1 MKLAGFPIAV
11 AKPISSPIDETP
23 RPILPQRHR
32 GTEKDF
38 APPAFSAGQIFSLC
52 LRGFVSFVLQTVL
65 DPHLVCPPLL
75 LYNRSMLATHEHRSD
90 LMTTSADIMARYEQV
105 MFSAAAPYHGDNPLI
120 VDHAKDQ
127 YIWDIDGKRYLDF
140 FGGILTVSVGHCNDE
155 VTARA
160 IEQLNKIQHTSTIY
174 VNEIMVRLAEKVA
187 ELTPGRLQKCYF
199 TNSGTEANETA
210 VLAARMYT
218 GNPVIITLRHAYS
231 GRSML
236 AMSLTAHG
244 KWRLGGVVDP
254 YVKHVRNPY
263 TFRAPAGLTARQV
276 VDLCVQDLEE
286 TIATT
291 TEGKIAAFMAEP
303 IQGVGGFIVPPEDY
317 FARIMPIIKDAGGL
331 FISDEVQTGW
341 GRTGGKWF
349 GIEQWGV
356 EPDIMTFA
364 KGMGNGSP
372 IGCTIA
378 APEVADAVGGLTFST
393 FGGNPVT
400 MATTLATLEYI
411 EAHDLPANCALQGG
425 RMAEKLAEFEAEFT
439 IIGEARG
446 MGLMQALEIVQPGGI
461 EPDAA
466 RTAAFVDLCKD
477 KGLLLG
483 KGGLY
488 GNVVRIAPHLNVT
501 GDDIDSAMDIIG
513 AALAEVS

>member
-1 MKLAGFPIAV
+1 
-11 AKPISSPIDETP
+11 
-23 RPILPQRHR
+23 
-32 GTEKDF
+32 
-38 APPAFSAGQIFSLC
+38 
-52 LRGFVSFVLQTVL
+52 
-65 DPHLVCPPLL
+65 
-75 LYNRSMLATHEHRSD
+75 
-90 LMTTSADIMARYEQV
+90 MTTTAAIMERYRQV
-105 MFSAAAPYHGDNPLI
+105 MFPAAAPYHGDNPL
-120 VDHAKDQ
+120 VADRAKDQ
-127 YIWDIDGKRYLDF
+127 YIWDVDGKRYLDF

-155 VTARA
+155 ISERTMA
-160 IEQLNKIQHTSTIY
+160 QLRKLQHTSTIY
-174 VNEIMVRLAEKVA
+174 VNESMVRLAEKVA
-187 ELTPGRLQKCYF
+187 ELTPGRLQKCFF

-218 GNPVIITLRHAYS
+218 GNPIIITLRHAYS

-236 AMSLTAHG
+236 AMSLSAQRP
-244 KWRLGGVVDP
+244 WRLGGVVDP

-263 TFRAPAGLTARQV
+263 TFRAPAGMSAEQV

-286 TIATT
+286 TIATS
-291 TEGKIAAFMAEP
+291 TEGRIAAFMAEP
-303 IQGVGGFIVPPEDY
+303 IQGAGGFIVPPEDY
-317 FARIMPIIKDAGGL
+317 FGRILPIVRAAGGV

-349 GIEQWGV
+349 GIEHWGV

-378 APEVADAVGGLTFST
+378 TPEIADAVAGLTFST

-400 MATTLATLEYI
+400 MATTLATIDYM
-411 EAHDLPANCALQGG
+411 EAHDTPTNCAVQGE
-425 RMAEKLAEFEAEFT
+425 RMADKLAEFAAEFP

-446 MGLMQALEIVQPGGI
+446 MGLMQALEIVQPGGGI

-466 RTAAFVDLCKD
+466 RTVAFVDACKE

-488 GNVVRIAPHLNVT
+488 GNAVRIAPHLNV
-501 GDDIDSAMDIIG
+501 SAEDMDIALDIIAG
-513 AALAEVS
+513 ALAEVS

>member
-1 MKLAGFPIAV
+1 MSNSAA
-11 AKPISSPIDETP
+11 
-23 RPILPQRHR
+23 IL
-32 GTEKDF
+32 D
-38 APPAFSAGQIFSLC
+38 
-52 LRGFVSFVLQTVL
+52 
-65 DPHLVCPPLL
+65 
-75 LYNRSMLATHEHRSD
+75 
-90 LMTTSADIMARYEQV
+90 RYKQV
-105 MFSAAAPYHGDNPLI
+105 MFPAAAPYHGDNPL
-120 VDHAKDQ
+120 VADHAKDQ
-127 YIWDIDGKRYLDF
+127 YIWDVDGKRYLDF

-155 VTARA
+155 ITKRTMA
-160 IEQLNKIQHTSTIY
+160 QLRKLQHTSTIY
-174 VNEIMVRLAEKVA
+174 VNEIMVALAEKVA
-187 ELTPGRLQKCYF
+187 ALTPGRLQKCYF

-218 GNPVIITLRHAYS
+218 GNPTVITLRHAYS
-231 GRSML
+231 GRSLL

-244 KWRLGGVVDP
+244 SWRLGGVVDP

-263 TFRAPAGLTARQV
+263 TFRAPAGLTPEQV
-276 VDLCVQDLEE
+276 VDLCVHDLEE

-303 IQGVGGFIVPPEDY
+303 IQGVGGFIVPPADY
-317 FARIMPIIKDAGGL
+317 FKRVMPIVREAGGV

-378 APEVADAVGGLTFST
+378 TPEIADALQGLTFST

-400 MATTLATLEYI
+400 MATTLATVEYM
-411 EAHDLPANCALQGG
+411 EAHDLPANCAVQGA
-425 RMAEKLAEFEAEFT
+425 RMAEKLDEYAAEFP
-439 IIGEARG
+439 IIGEVRG
-446 MGLMQALEIVQPGGI
+446 MGLMQAIEIVKAGGM
-461 EPDAA
+461 EPDAP
-466 RTAAFVDLCKD
+466 RTVAFVDTCKD

-488 GNVVRIAPHLNVT
+488 GNVVRIAPHLNVSA
-501 GDDIDSAMDIIG
+501 DDMDAALDIIG
-513 AALAEVS
+513 QALVEVS

>member
-1 MKLAGFPIAV
+1 MSNSA
-11 AKPISSPIDETP
+11 E
-23 RPILPQRHR
+23 IL
-32 GTEKDF
+32 E
-38 APPAFSAGQIFSLC
+38 
-52 LRGFVSFVLQTVL
+52 
-65 DPHLVCPPLL
+65 
-75 LYNRSMLATHEHRSD
+75 
-90 LMTTSADIMARYEQV
+90 RYKQV
-105 MFSAAAPYHGDNPLI
+105 MFPAAAPYHGDKPL
-120 VDHAKDQ
+120 VADHAKDQ

-155 VTARA
+155 ITQRTMA
-160 IEQLNKIQHTSTIY
+160 QLQKIQHTSTIY

-187 ELTPGRLQKCYF
+187 ALTPGRLQKCYF

-210 VLAARMYT
+210 ILAARMYT
-218 GNPVIITLRHAYS
+218 GNPTVITLRHAYS

-236 AMSLTAHG
+236 TMSLSAHG
-244 KWRLGGVVDP
+244 SWRLGGVVDP
-254 YVKHVRNPY
+254 HIRHVRNPY
-263 TFRAPAGLTARQV
+263 TFRAPVGMSSEQV

-291 TEGKIAAFMAEP
+291 TDGKIAAFIAEP
-303 IQGVGGFIVPPEDY
+303 IQGMGGFIVPPADY
-317 FARIMPIIKDAGGL
+317 FRRILPIVRAAGGI

-341 GRTGGKWF
+341 GRTGDKWF
-349 GIEQWGV
+349 GIEHWGI

-378 APEVADAVGGLTFST
+378 TPEVADALRGSTFST

-400 MATTLATLEYI
+400 MATALATIEYM
-411 EAHDLPANCALQGG
+411 EAHDTPSNCALQGA
-425 RMAEKLAEFEAEFT
+425 RMAEKLDEYAAEFP
-439 IIGEARG
+439 IVGEVRG
-446 MGLMQALEIVQPGGI
+446 MGLMQAIEIVQPGSL

-466 RTAAFVDLCKD
+466 RTLAFVDTCKD

-488 GNVVRIAPHLNVT
+488 GNVVRISPHLNV
-501 GDDIDSAMDIIG
+501 SAEDMD
-513 AALAEVS
+513 AALDIMGQVLVEVS

>member
-1 MKLAGFPIAV
+1 
-11 AKPISSPIDETP
+11 
-23 RPILPQRHR
+23 
-32 GTEKDF
+32 
-38 APPAFSAGQIFSLC
+38 
-52 LRGFVSFVLQTVL
+52 
-65 DPHLVCPPLL
+65 
-75 LYNRSMLATHEHRSD
+75 
-90 LMTTSADIMARYEQV
+90 MTTSTEVLQRYKKV
-105 MFSAAAPYHGDNPLI
+105 MFPAAAPYHGDHPI
-120 VDHAKDQ
+120 VVDRAKGQ
-127 YIWDIDGKRYLDF
+127 YIWDLDGKRYLDF

-155 VTARA
+155 ITERTIA
-160 IEQLNKIQHTSTIY
+160 QLQQVQHTSTIY
-174 VNEIMVRLAEKVA
+174 VNEVMVRLAEKVA

-218 GNPVIITLRHAYS
+218 GIPTVIALRHAYS

-244 KWRLGGVVDP
+244 SWRLGGVVDP

-263 TFRAPAGLTARQV
+263 TFRAPADLSAEQV
-276 VDLCVQDLEE
+276 VELCVQDLEE

-291 TEGKIAAFMAEP
+291 TEGRIAAFMAEP

-317 FARIMPIIKDAGGL
+317 FKRILPIVKAAGGL
-331 FISDEVQTGW
+331 LISDEVQTGW

-349 GIEQWGV
+349 GMEQWGV

-364 KGMGNGSP
+364 KGMGNGAP

-378 APEVADAVGGLTFST
+378 TPEIADAVQGLTFST

-400 MATTLATLEYI
+400 MAATLATIEYI
-411 EAHDLPANCALQGG
+411 EAHNLPQNCAVQGA
-425 RMAEKLAEFEAEFT
+425 RMAERLGEFAAEFP

-446 MGLMQALEIVQPGGI
+446 MGLMQAIEIVAPGSTQ
-461 EPDAA
+461 PDAA
-466 RTAAFVDLCKD
+466 RTAAFVDTCKD
-477 KGLLLG
+477 MGLLLG

-488 GNVVRIAPHLNVT
+488 GNVVRIAPHLNVST
-501 GDDIDSAMDIIG
+501 EDMDIAMDIVG
-513 AALAEVS
+513 QVLVAVSQDMEQ

>member
-1 MKLAGFPIAV
+1 MSNSAA
-11 AKPISSPIDETP
+11 
-23 RPILPQRHR
+23 IL
-32 GTEKDF
+32 E
-38 APPAFSAGQIFSLC
+38 
-52 LRGFVSFVLQTVL
+52 
-65 DPHLVCPPLL
+65 
-75 LYNRSMLATHEHRSD
+75 
-90 LMTTSADIMARYEQV
+90 RYQQV
-105 MFSAAAPYHGDNPLI
+105 MFPAASPYHGDSPLV

-127 YIWDIDGKRYLDF
+127 YIWDVDGLRYLDF

-155 VTARA
+155 ITERTIA
-160 IEQLNKIQHTSTIY
+160 QLQKVQHTSTIY
-174 VNEIMVRLAEKVA
+174 VNESMVALAEKVA
-187 ELTPGRLQKCYF
+187 ALTPGRLAKCFF

-236 AMSLTAHG
+236 AMSLSAQG
-244 KWRLGGVVDP
+244 PWRLGGVVDP

-263 TFRAPAGLTARQV
+263 TLRAPAGLTAEQV
-276 VDLCVQDLEE
+276 VDLCVADLEE
-286 TIATT
+286 TIATS
-291 TEGKIAAFMAEP
+291 TEGRIAAFMAEP
-303 IQGVGGFIVPPEDY
+303 IQGAGGFIVPPADY
-317 FARIMPIIKDAGGL
+317 FKRILPIVREAGGV

-378 APEVADAVGGLTFST
+378 TPEIADAVGGLTFST

-400 MATTLATLEYI
+400 MATTLATIEYM
-411 EAHDLPANCALQGG
+411 EARDTPSNCAVQGA
-425 RMAEKLAEFEAEFT
+425 RMAEKLGEFAAEFP

-446 MGLMQALEIVQPGGI
+446 MGLMQALEIVKAGGI

-466 RTAAFVDLCKD
+466 RTAAFVDTCKD
-477 KGLLLG
+477 MGLLLG

-501 GDDIDSAMDIIG
+501 AEDMDAAMDIIG
-513 AALAEVS
+513 RALIEVS

>member
-1 MKLAGFPIAV
+1 MSKIA
-11 AKPISSPIDETP
+11 E
-23 RPILPQRHR
+23 
-32 GTEKDF
+32 
-38 APPAFSAGQIFSLC
+38 
-52 LRGFVSFVLQTVL
+52 
-65 DPHLVCPPLL
+65 
-75 LYNRSMLATHEHRSD
+75 
-90 LMTTSADIMARYEQV
+90 IMERYRAV
-105 MFSAAAPYHGDNPLI
+105 MFPAAAPYHGDAPLI
-120 VDHAKDQ
+120 ADRAKDQ
-127 YIWDIDGKRYLDF
+127 YIWDVDGKRYLDF

-155 VTARA
+155 ISERTMA
-160 IEQLNKIQHTSTIY
+160 QLRKLQHTSTIY
-174 VNEIMVRLAEKVA
+174 VNESMVRLAEKVA
-187 ELTPGRLQKCYF
+187 ELTPGRLQKCFF

-218 GNPVIITLRHAYS
+218 GNPIVITLRHAYS

-236 AMSLTAHG
+236 AMSLSAQRP
-244 KWRLGGVVDP
+244 WRLGGVVDP
-254 YVKHVRNPY
+254 YVRHVRNPY
-263 TFRAPAGLTARQV
+263 TFRAPEGMSAEQV
-276 VDLCVQDLEE
+276 VDLCVADLEE
-286 TIATT
+286 TIATA
-291 TEGKIAAFMAEP
+291 TEGRIAAFMAEP
-303 IQGVGGFIVPPEDY
+303 IQGAGGFIVPPEDY
-317 FARIMPIIKDAGGL
+317 FQRILPIVRAAGGV

-378 APEVADAVGGLTFST
+378 TPEIADAVAGLTFST

-400 MATTLATLEYI
+400 MATTLATIEYM
-411 EAHDLPANCALQGG
+411 EAHDTPTNCQVQGE
-425 RMAEKLAEFEAEFT
+425 RMAEKLAEFAAEFP

-466 RTAAFVDLCKD
+466 RTVAFVDACKK

-488 GNVVRIAPHLNVT
+488 GNAVRIAPHLNVSAE
-501 GDDIDSAMDIIG
+501 DMDVAMDIIAG
-513 AALAEVS
+513 ALAEVS

>member
-1 MKLAGFPIAV
+1 M
-11 AKPISSPIDETP
+11 TN
-23 RPILPQRHR
+23 
-32 GTEKDF
+32 
-38 APPAFSAGQIFSLC
+38 SA
-52 LRGFVSFVLQTVL
+52 
-65 DPHLVCPPLL
+65 
-75 LYNRSMLATHEHRSD
+75 A
-90 LMTTSADIMARYEQV
+90 IMERYSQV
-105 MFSAAAPYHGDNPLI
+105 MFPAAAPYHGDNPL
-120 VDHAKDQ
+120 VAERAKDQ
-127 YIWDIDGKRYLDF
+127 YIWDIEGKRYLDF

-155 VTARA
+155 ITERTMA
-160 IEQLNKIQHTSTIY
+160 QLQKLQHTSTIY

-210 VLAARMYT
+210 VLAARMFT
-218 GNPVIITLRHAYS
+218 GNPVIITLRHAYA
-231 GRSML
+231 GRSLL

-244 KWRLGGVVDP
+244 NWRLGGVVDP

-263 TFRAPAGLTARQV
+263 TYRAPAGLTAAQV

-291 TEGKIAAFMAEP
+291 TEGRIAAFMAEP

-317 FARIMPIIKDAGGL
+317 FRRVLPIVKEAGGV

-349 GIEQWGV
+349 GMEQWGV

-378 APEVADAVGGLTFST
+378 TPEIADAVAGLTFST

-400 MATTLATLEYI
+400 MATTLATIEYM
-411 EAHDLPANCALQGG
+411 EAHDTPTNCAVQGA
-425 RMAEKLAEFEAEFT
+425 RMAEKLAEFAAEFP
-439 IIGEARG
+439 IIGETRG
-446 MGLMQALEIVQPGGI
+446 MGLMQAIEMVQPGGI
-461 EPDAA
+461 EPDAG
-466 RTAAFVDLCKD
+466 RTAAFVDTCKD

-488 GNVVRIAPHLNVT
+488 GNVVRIAPHLNVST
-501 GDDIDSAMDIIG
+501 ADMDIAMDII
-513 AALAEVS
+513 ADALAEVS

>member
-1 MKLAGFPIAV
+1 MTNSAEIMK
-11 AKPISSPIDETP
+11 
-23 RPILPQRHR
+23 
-32 GTEKDF
+32 
-38 APPAFSAGQIFSLC
+38 
-52 LRGFVSFVLQTVL
+52 
-65 DPHLVCPPLL
+65 
-75 LYNRSMLATHEHRSD
+75 
-90 LMTTSADIMARYEQV
+90 RYREV
-105 MFSAAAPYHGDNPLI
+105 MFPAAAPYHGENPLI
-120 VDHAKDQ
+120 ADHAKDQ

-155 VTARA
+155 ITERTM
-160 IEQLNKIQHTSTIY
+160 EQLQRLQHTSTIY
-174 VNEIMVRLAEKVA
+174 VNETMVRLAEKVA
-187 ELTPGRLQKCYF
+187 ELTPGRLQKCFF

-231 GRSML
+231 GRSLL

-244 KWRLGGVVDP
+244 SWRLGGVVDP

-263 TFRAPAGLTARQV
+263 TFRAPAGLTANQV

-291 TEGKIAAFMAEP
+291 TAGRIAAFMAEP

-317 FARIMPIIKDAGGL
+317 FRRVLPIVKEAGGI

-378 APEVADAVGGLTFST
+378 TPEVADALAGLTFST

-400 MATTLATLEYI
+400 MATTLASLEYM
-411 EAHDLPANCALQGG
+411 EAHDTPTNCAIQGE
-425 RMAEKLAEFEAEFT
+425 RMAEKLAEFAAEFP
-439 IIGEARG
+439 IIGEVRG
-446 MGLMQALEIVQPGGI
+446 MGLMQAIEMVQPGGI
-461 EPDAA
+461 EPDAP
-466 RTAAFVDLCKD
+466 RTAAFVDTCKD

-488 GNVVRIAPHLNVT
+488 GNVVRIAPHLNVSAE
-501 GDDIDSAMDIIG
+501 DMEIAMDIIG
-513 AALAEVS
+513 NALVEVS